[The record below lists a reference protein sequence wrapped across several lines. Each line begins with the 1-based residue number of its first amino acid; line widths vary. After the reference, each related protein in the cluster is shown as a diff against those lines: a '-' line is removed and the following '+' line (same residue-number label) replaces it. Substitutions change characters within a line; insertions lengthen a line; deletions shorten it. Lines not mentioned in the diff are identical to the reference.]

1 MRQESLQ
8 QHPGSDELEEALG
21 LVLMVL
27 NEFIDSDWKRKKL
40 ERSASITTSFIVP
53 CLWSSVIVFMCYGE

>member
-8 QHPGSDELEEALG
+8 QHPGSDEQEETLG
-21 LVLMVL
+21 FVLVIL
-27 NEFIDSDWKRKKL
+27 NEFIESNWKRKKIK
-40 ERSASITTSFIVP
+40 RSDGITTFFIVP